1 MIYGYMRVST
11 KAQNLNRQEDA
22 LLEFGVEKDNIFAD
36 KESGKDFD
44 REKYQEMKSILKR
57 NDVLV
62 IKELDRLGRNKKMVK
77 EELEY
82 FKNNGIRVKI
92 LNIPTTLID
101 FPEGQEWIMD
111 MINNIL
117 LEVMSSIDEEERRK
131 IKTRQAEGIAAAKA
145 GGVKFGP
152 KVKYTEVQLL
162 NALKDLKVNGGTK
175 SYSQVVRDHNIPK
188 TTLIRYSKQLSVQK
202 EANHDNLL

>member
-36 KESGKDFD
+36 KESGKNFD

-62 IKELDRLGRNKKMVK
+62 IKELDRLGRNKEMIK

-162 NALKDLKVNGGTK
+162 NALNDLKVNGGTK

-188 TTLIRYSKQLSVQK
+188 TTLIRYSKQLNVQK
-202 EANHDNLL
+202 EAN

>member
-22 LLEFGVEKDNIFAD
+22 LLEFGVKKDNIFAD
-36 KESGKDFD
+36 KESGKNFN
-44 REKYQEMKSILKR
+44 REKYQEMKGILKR

-62 IKELDRLGRNKKMVK
+62 IKELDRLGRNKVMIK
-77 EELEY
+77 EELQY
-82 FKNNGIRVKI
+82 FKDNGIRVKI

-101 FPEGQEWIMD
+101 IQEGQEWIID
-111 MINNIL
+111 MVNNIL
-117 LEVMSSIDEEERRK
+117 LEVMSSIAEEERKK
-131 IKTRQAEGIAAAKA
+131 IKERQAEGIAAAKA

-188 TTLIRYSKQLSVQK
+188 TTLIRYSKQLSV
-202 EANHDNLL
+202 DGGIR

>member
-36 KESGKDFD
+36 KESGKDFN

-111 MINNIL
+111 MVNNII
-117 LEVMSSIDEEERRK
+117 LEVISSIDEEERKK

-188 TTLIRYSKQLSVQK
+188 TTLIRYSKQLNV
-202 EANHDNLL
+202 DGGIR

>member
-1 MIYGYMRVST
+1 MVYGYMRVST
-11 KAQNLNRQEDA
+11 KAQNLNRQENA

-36 KESGKDFD
+36 KESGKNFD

-62 IKELDRLGRNKKMVK
+62 IKELDRLGRNKQMVK

-101 FPEGQEWIMD
+101 FPEGQEWMME
-111 MINNIL
+111 MINNIV
-117 LEVMSSIDEEERRK
+117 LEVMSSIAEEERRK

-188 TTLIRYSKQLSVQK
+188 TTLIRYSKQLSV
-202 EANHDNLL
+202 DGGIR

>member
-11 KAQNLNRQEDA
+11 KSQNLNRQEDA

-36 KESGKDFD
+36 KESGKNFD

-62 IKELDRLGRNKKMVK
+62 IKELDRLGRNKEMVK

-82 FKNNGIRVKI
+82 FKSNGIRVKI

-101 FPEGQEWIMD
+101 FPEGQEWVMD
-111 MINNIL
+111 MVNNIL
-117 LEVMSSIDEEERRK
+117 LEVMSSIAEEERRK

-188 TTLIRYSKQLSVQK
+188 TTLIRYSKQLSV
-202 EANHDNLL
+202 DGGIR

>member
-1 MIYGYMRVST
+1 MVYGYMRVST

-36 KESGKDFD
+36 KESGKNFD

-62 IKELDRLGRNKKMVK
+62 IKELDRLGRNKVMIK
-77 EELEY
+77 EELRY
-82 FKNNGIRVKI
+82 FKDNGIRLKI

-101 FPEGQEWIMD
+101 IQEGQEWIID
-111 MINNIL
+111 MVNNIL
-117 LEVMSSIDEEERRK
+117 LEVMSSIAEEERKK
-131 IKTRQAEGIAAAKA
+131 IKERQAEGIAAAKA
-145 GGVKFGP
+145 VGVKFGP

-188 TTLIRYSKQLSVQK
+188 TTLIRYSKQLNV
-202 EANHDNLL
+202 DGGIR

>member
-36 KESGKDFD
+36 KESGKNFD

-62 IKELDRLGRNKKMVK
+62 IKELDRLGRNKVMIK
-77 EELEY
+77 EEIEY
-82 FKNNGIRVKI
+82 FKDNGIRLKI

-101 FPEGQEWIMD
+101 IQEGQEWIID
-111 MINNIL
+111 MVNNIL
-117 LEVMSSIDEEERRK
+117 LEVMSSIAEEERKK
-131 IKTRQAEGIAAAKA
+131 IKERQAEGIAAAKA

-188 TTLIRYSKQLSVQK
+188 TTLIRYSKQLSV
-202 EANHDNLL
+202 DGGIR

>member
-11 KAQNLNRQEDA
+11 KSQNLNRQEDA

-36 KESGKDFD
+36 KESGKNFD

-62 IKELDRLGRNKKMVK
+62 IKELDRLGRNKEMVK

-101 FPEGQEWIMD
+101 FPEGQEWVMD
-111 MINNIL
+111 MVNNIL
-117 LEVMSSIDEEERRK
+117 LEVMSSIAEEERRK

-188 TTLIRYSKQLSVQK
+188 TTLIRYSKQLNV
-202 EANHDNLL
+202 DGCIR

>member
-11 KAQNLNRQEDA
+11 KSQNLNRQEDA

-36 KESGKDFD
+36 KESGKNFD

-82 FKNNGIRVKI
+82 FKDNGIRVKI

-101 FPEGQEWIMD
+101 FPEGQEWVMD
-111 MINNIL
+111 MVNNIL
-117 LEVMSSIDEEERRK
+117 LEVMSSIAEEERKK
-131 IKTRQAEGIAAAKA
+131 IKERQAEGIAAAKA

-188 TTLIRYSKQLSVQK
+188 TTLIRYSKQLSV
-202 EANHDNLL
+202 DGGIR

>member
-11 KAQNLNRQEDA
+11 KSQNLNRQEDA

-36 KESGKDFD
+36 KESGKNFD

-62 IKELDRLGRNKKMVK
+62 IKELDRLGRNKEMVK

-82 FKNNGIRVKI
+82 FKSNGIRVKI

-188 TTLIRYSKQLSVQK
+188 TTLIRYSKQLSVDGGIK
-202 EANHDNLL
+202 

>member
-11 KAQNLNRQEDA
+11 KSQNLNRQEDA

-36 KESGKDFD
+36 KESGKNFD

-62 IKELDRLGRNKKMVK
+62 IKELDRLGRNKEMVK

-82 FKNNGIRVKI
+82 FKSNGIRVKI

-101 FPEGQEWIMD
+101 FPEGQEWVMD
-111 MINNIL
+111 MVNNIL
-117 LEVMSSIDEEERRK
+117 LEVMSSIAEEERRK

-188 TTLIRYSKQLSVQK
+188 TTLIRYSKQLSVQRR
-202 EANHDNLL
+202 

>member
-36 KESGKDFD
+36 KESGKNFD
-44 REKYQEMKSILKR
+44 REKYQEMKSMLKR

-77 EELEY
+77 DELEY

-188 TTLIRYSKQLSVQK
+188 TTLIRYSKQLSVDGGIK
-202 EANHDNLL
+202 

>member
-1 MIYGYMRVST
+1 MVYGYMRVST

-22 LLEFGVEKDNIFAD
+22 LLEFGVEKNNIFAD
-36 KESGKDFD
+36 KESGKDFN

-188 TTLIRYSKQLSVQK
+188 TTLIRYSKQLSVDGGIK
-202 EANHDNLL
+202 

>member
-36 KESGKDFD
+36 KESGKNFD

-62 IKELDRLGRNKKMVK
+62 IKELDRLGRNKEMVK

-82 FKNNGIRVKI
+82 FKSNGIRVKI

-101 FPEGQEWIMD
+101 FPEGQEWVMD
-111 MINNIL
+111 MVNNIL
-117 LEVMSSIDEEERRK
+117 LEVMSSIAEEERRK

-188 TTLIRYSKQLSVQK
+188 TTLIRYSKQLSVDGGIK
-202 EANHDNLL
+202 

>member
-36 KESGKDFD
+36 KESGKDFN

-82 FKNNGIRVKI
+82 FKDNGIRVKI

-188 TTLIRYSKQLSVQK
+188 TTLIRYSKQLSVDGGIK
-202 EANHDNLL
+202 

>member
-36 KESGKDFD
+36 KESGKDFN

-111 MINNIL
+111 MVNNII
-117 LEVMSSIDEEERRK
+117 LEVISSIDEEERRK

-188 TTLIRYSKQLSVQK
+188 TTLIRYSKQLSV
-202 EANHDNLL
+202 DGGIR

>member
-36 KESGKDFD
+36 KESGKNFD

-62 IKELDRLGRNKKMVK
+62 IKELDRLGRNKEMIK
-77 EELEY
+77 EELRY
-82 FKNNGIRVKI
+82 FKDNGIRLKI

-101 FPEGQEWIMD
+101 IQEGQEWIID
-111 MINNIL
+111 MVNNIL
-117 LEVMSSIDEEERRK
+117 LEVMSSIAEEERKK
-131 IKTRQAEGIAAAKA
+131 IKERQAEGIAAAKA
-145 GGVKFGP
+145 VGVKFGP
-152 KVKYTEVQLL
+152 KVKYTKVQLL
-162 NALKDLKVNGGTK
+162 NALNDLKVNGGTK

-188 TTLIRYSKQLSVQK
+188 TTLIRYSKQLSVDGGIK
-202 EANHDNLL
+202 

>member
-36 KESGKDFD
+36 KESGKNFD

-62 IKELDRLGRNKKMVK
+62 IKELDRLGRNKEMIK
-77 EELEY
+77 EELRY
-82 FKNNGIRVKI
+82 FKDNGIRLKI

-175 SYSQVVRDHNIPK
+175 SYSQVGRDHNIPK
-188 TTLIRYSKQLSVQK
+188 TTLIRYSKQLSVDGGIK
-202 EANHDNLL
+202 

>member
-77 EELEY
+77 DELEY

-188 TTLIRYSKQLSVQK
+188 TTLIRYSKQLSVDGGIK
-202 EANHDNLL
+202 

>member
-1 MIYGYMRVST
+1 MVYGYMRVST

-36 KESGKDFD
+36 KESGKDFN

-62 IKELDRLGRNKKMVK
+62 IKELDRLGRNKIMVK

-111 MINNIL
+111 MVNNII
-117 LEVMSSIDEEERRK
+117 LEVISSIDEEERKK

-188 TTLIRYSKQLSVQK
+188 TTLIRYSKQLSVDGGIK
-202 EANHDNLL
+202 

>member
-36 KESGKDFD
+36 KESGKNFD

-62 IKELDRLGRNKKMVK
+62 IKELDRLGRNKEMVK

-82 FKNNGIRVKI
+82 FKSNGIRVKI

-101 FPEGQEWIMD
+101 IQEGQEWIID
-111 MINNIL
+111 MVNNIL
-117 LEVMSSIDEEERRK
+117 LEVMSSIAEEERRK

-188 TTLIRYSKQLSVQK
+188 TTLIRYSKQLSV
-202 EANHDNLL
+202 DGGIR

>member
-11 KAQNLNRQEDA
+11 KSQNLNRQEDA

-36 KESGKDFD
+36 KESGKNFD

-62 IKELDRLGRNKKMVK
+62 IKELDRLGRNKEMVK

-101 FPEGQEWIMD
+101 FPEGQEWVMD
-111 MINNIL
+111 MVNNIL
-117 LEVMSSIDEEERRK
+117 LEVMSSIAEEERRK

-188 TTLIRYSKQLSVQK
+188 TTLIRYSKQLSV
-202 EANHDNLL
+202 DGGIR

>member
-1 MIYGYMRVST
+1 MVYGYMRVST

-36 KESGKDFD
+36 KESGKNFD

-62 IKELDRLGRNKKMVK
+62 IKELDRLGRNKVMIK
-77 EELEY
+77 EELRY
-82 FKNNGIRVKI
+82 FKDNGIRLKI

-101 FPEGQEWIMD
+101 IQEGQEWIID
-111 MINNIL
+111 MVNNIL
-117 LEVMSSIDEEERRK
+117 LEVMSSIAEEERRK

-188 TTLIRYSKQLSVQK
+188 TTLIRYSKQLSV
-202 EANHDNLL
+202 DGGIR

>member
-36 KESGKDFD
+36 KESGKNFD

-62 IKELDRLGRNKKMVK
+62 IKELDRLGRNKEMVK

-82 FKNNGIRVKI
+82 FKSNGIRVKI

-162 NALKDLKVNGGTK
+162 NALNDLKVNGGTK

-188 TTLIRYSKQLSVQK
+188 TTLIRYSKQLSVDGGIK
-202 EANHDNLL
+202 

>member
-1 MIYGYMRVST
+1 MVYGYMRVST

-36 KESGKDFD
+36 KESGKNFD

-62 IKELDRLGRNKKMVK
+62 IKELDRLGRNKVMIK
-77 EELEY
+77 EELRY
-82 FKNNGIRVKI
+82 FKDNGIRLKI

-101 FPEGQEWIMD
+101 FPEGQEWVMD
-111 MINNIL
+111 MVNNIL
-117 LEVMSSIDEEERRK
+117 LEVMSSIAEEERRK

-188 TTLIRYSKQLSVQK
+188 TTLIRYSKQLNVDGGIK
-202 EANHDNLL
+202 

>member
-36 KESGKDFD
+36 KESGKNFD

-111 MINNIL
+111 MVNNII
-117 LEVMSSIDEEERRK
+117 LEVISSIDEEERKK

-145 GGVKFGP
+145 VGVKFGP

-188 TTLIRYSKQLSVQK
+188 TTLIRYSKQLSVDGGIK
-202 EANHDNLL
+202 

>member
-11 KAQNLNRQEDA
+11 KTQNLNRQEDA

-36 KESGKDFD
+36 KESGKNFD

-62 IKELDRLGRNKKMVK
+62 IKELDRLGRNKEMIK

-101 FPEGQEWIMD
+101 FPEGQEWVMD
-111 MINNIL
+111 MVNNIL
-117 LEVMSSIDEEERRK
+117 LEVMSSIAEEERRK

-188 TTLIRYSKQLSVQK
+188 TTLIRYSKQLNV
-202 EANHDNLL
+202 DGGIR

>member
-11 KAQNLNRQEDA
+11 KTQNLNRQEDA

-36 KESGKDFD
+36 KESGKNFD

-62 IKELDRLGRNKKMVK
+62 IKELDRLGRNKEMIK

-101 FPEGQEWIMD
+101 FPEGQEWVMD
-111 MINNIL
+111 MVNNIL
-117 LEVMSSIDEEERRK
+117 LEVMSSIAEEERRK

-188 TTLIRYSKQLSVQK
+188 TTLIRYSKQLSV
-202 EANHDNLL
+202 DGGIR

>member
-62 IKELDRLGRNKKMVK
+62 IKELDRLGRNKVMIK
-77 EELEY
+77 EELRY
-82 FKNNGIRVKI
+82 FKDNGIRLKI

-101 FPEGQEWIMD
+101 IQEGQEWIID
-111 MINNIL
+111 MVNNIL
-117 LEVMSSIDEEERRK
+117 LEVMSSIAEEERKK
-131 IKTRQAEGIAAAKA
+131 IKERQAEGIAAAKA

-188 TTLIRYSKQLSVQK
+188 TTLIRYSKQLSVDGGIK
-202 EANHDNLL
+202 

>member
-36 KESGKDFD
+36 KESGKNFD

-62 IKELDRLGRNKKMVK
+62 IKELDRLGRNKEMIK
-77 EELEY
+77 EELRY
-82 FKNNGIRVKI
+82 FKDNGIRLKI

-101 FPEGQEWIMD
+101 IQEGQEWIID
-111 MINNIL
+111 MVNNIL
-117 LEVMSSIDEEERRK
+117 LEVMSSIAEEERKK
-131 IKTRQAEGIAAAKA
+131 IKERQAEGIAAAKA
-145 GGVKFGP
+145 VGVKFGP
-152 KVKYTEVQLL
+152 KVKYTKVQLL
-162 NALKDLKVNGGTK
+162 NALNDLKVNGGTK

-202 EANHDNLL
+202 EAN

>member
-1 MIYGYMRVST
+1 MVYGYMRVST

-36 KESGKDFD
+36 KESGKNFD

-62 IKELDRLGRNKKMVK
+62 IKELDRLGRNKEMIK
-77 EELEY
+77 EELRY
-82 FKNNGIRVKI
+82 FKDNGIRLKI

-101 FPEGQEWIMD
+101 IQEGQEWIID
-111 MINNIL
+111 MVNNIL
-117 LEVMSSIDEEERRK
+117 LEVMSSIAEEERKK
-131 IKTRQAEGIAAAKA
+131 IKERQAEGIAAAKA

-188 TTLIRYSKQLSVQK
+188 TTLIRYSKQLSV
-202 EANHDNLL
+202 DGGIR

>member
-1 MIYGYMRVST
+1 MVYGYMRVST

-36 KESGKDFD
+36 KESGKNFD

-62 IKELDRLGRNKKMVK
+62 IKELDRLGRNKEMIK

-101 FPEGQEWIMD
+101 FPEGQEWVMD
-111 MINNIL
+111 MVNNIL
-117 LEVMSSIDEEERRK
+117 LEVMSSIAEEERRK

-188 TTLIRYSKQLSVQK
+188 TTLIRYSKQLNVDGGIK
-202 EANHDNLL
+202 

>member
-1 MIYGYMRVST
+1 MVYGYMRVST

-36 KESGKDFD
+36 KESGKNFD

-62 IKELDRLGRNKKMVK
+62 IKELDRLGRNKVMIK
-77 EELEY
+77 EELRY
-82 FKNNGIRVKI
+82 FKDNGIRLKI

-101 FPEGQEWIMD
+101 IQEGQEWIID
-111 MINNIL
+111 MVNNIL
-117 LEVMSSIDEEERRK
+117 LEVMSSIAEEERKK
-131 IKTRQAEGIAAAKA
+131 IKERQAEGIAAAKA

-162 NALKDLKVNGGTK
+162 NALNDLKVNGGTK

-188 TTLIRYSKQLSVQK
+188 TTLIRYSKQLSVDGGIK
-202 EANHDNLL
+202 

>member
-11 KAQNLNRQEDA
+11 KSQNLNRQEDA

-36 KESGKDFD
+36 KESGKNFD

-62 IKELDRLGRNKKMVK
+62 IKELDRLGRNKEMVK

-101 FPEGQEWIMD
+101 FPEGQEWVMD
-111 MINNIL
+111 MVNNIL
-117 LEVMSSIDEEERRK
+117 LEVMSSIAEEERRK

-188 TTLIRYSKQLSVQK
+188 TTLIRYSKQLSVDGGIK
-202 EANHDNLL
+202 

>member
-1 MIYGYMRVST
+1 MVYGYMRVST

-36 KESGKDFD
+36 KESGKNFD

-82 FKNNGIRVKI
+82 FKDNGIRVKI

-131 IKTRQAEGIAAAKA
+131 IRTRQAEGIAAAKA
-145 GGVKFGP
+145 VGVKFGP

-162 NALKDLKVNGGTK
+162 NALNDLKVNGGTK

-188 TTLIRYSKQLSVQK
+188 TTLIRYSKQLSVDGGIK
-202 EANHDNLL
+202 

>member
-11 KAQNLNRQEDA
+11 KSQNLNRQEDA

-36 KESGKDFD
+36 KESGKNFD

-62 IKELDRLGRNKKMVK
+62 IKELDRLGRNKEMVK

-101 FPEGQEWIMD
+101 FPEGQEWVMD
-111 MINNIL
+111 MVNNIL
-117 LEVMSSIDEEERRK
+117 LEVMSSIAEEERRK

-188 TTLIRYSKQLSVQK
+188 TTLIRYSKQLNVDGGIK
-202 EANHDNLL
+202 

>member
-36 KESGKDFD
+36 KESGKNFD

-62 IKELDRLGRNKKMVK
+62 IKELDRLGRNKEMVK

-82 FKNNGIRVKI
+82 FKSNGIRVKI

-101 FPEGQEWIMD
+101 FPEGQEWVMD
-111 MINNIL
+111 MVNNIL
-117 LEVMSSIDEEERRK
+117 LEVMSSIAEEERRK

-188 TTLIRYSKQLSVQK
+188 TTLIRYSKQLSV
-202 EANHDNLL
+202 DGGIR

>member
-1 MIYGYMRVST
+1 MVYGYMRVST
-11 KAQNLNRQEDA
+11 KSQNLNRQEDA

-36 KESGKDFD
+36 KESGKNFD
-44 REKYQEMKSILKR
+44 REKYQEMKSVLKR

-62 IKELDRLGRNKKMVK
+62 IKELDRLGRNKEMVK

-101 FPEGQEWIMD
+101 FPEGQEWVMD
-111 MINNIL
+111 MVNNIL
-117 LEVMSSIDEEERRK
+117 LEVMSSIAEEERRK

-188 TTLIRYSKQLSVQK
+188 TTLIRYSKQLNV
-202 EANHDNLL
+202 DGGIR